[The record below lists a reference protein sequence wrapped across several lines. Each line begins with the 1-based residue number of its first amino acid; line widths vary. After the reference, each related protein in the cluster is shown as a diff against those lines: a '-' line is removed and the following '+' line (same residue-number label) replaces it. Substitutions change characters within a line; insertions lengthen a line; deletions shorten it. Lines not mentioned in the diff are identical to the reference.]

1 MVILVRPGMMV
12 QHTKEATR
20 TVKNM
25 EKVNLLGQIGVL
37 TLETFMKT
45 KFKAPEFV
53 SGVMVG
59 HTMGSGKTTRY
70 RAMARSPILTVILT
84 VGISLTTKSMA
95 KA

>member
-1 MVILVRPGMMV
+1 MVILVRPGMTV
-12 QHTKEATR
+12 QHTKEAIR
-20 TVKNM
+20 TEKNM
-25 EKVNLLGQIGVL
+25 EKVNLLGQIGVP

-59 HTMGSGKTTRY
+59 HMMGSGKTTRY
-70 RAMARSPILTVILT
+70 RAMARSSIQTVILT
-84 VGISLTTKSMA
+84 LGISLITKSMA